1 VQIENQ
7 FGRFLGLCKD
17 AAVNFYG
24 TRPIEFAICAA
35 LALTCGVAFGAVAIL
50 LVFPMALITLID
62 HRHFIIPDVLSLP
75 SIVIGLAVA
84 SLDKTPL
91 DHATAAVIAAS
102 VFWILRFL
110 YQHWRGIE
118 GLGLGDVKLAAA
130 AGAWL
135 GLDALPITCLLATCA
150 ALVAVLLRGG
160 DTGPR
165 TAIPFGSFIAP
176 SICLM
181 WLVQSVQK

>member
-1 VQIENQ
+1 
-7 FGRFLGLCKD
+7 
-17 AAVNFYG
+17 VNFYG

-35 LALTCGVAFGAVAIL
+35 LAALCGAAVGGAAAVATIL

-62 HRHFIIPDVLSLP
+62 HRHFVIPDLLSLP
-75 SIVIGLAVA
+75 STVIGLAVA
-84 SLDKTPL
+84 GLNASLPN
-91 DHATAAVIAAS
+91 HAIAALIAAG
-102 VFWILRFL
+102 VLWALRLF
-110 YQHWRGIE
+110 YKQWRGIE

-135 GLDALPITCLLATCA
+135 GLDALPMASLIATCA
-150 ALVAVLLRGG
+150 ALVAVMLRGG
-160 DTGPR
+160 DVGPR

-181 WLVQSVQK
+181 WLVQLFQT

>member
-1 VQIENQ
+1 VT
-7 FGRFLGLCKD
+7 
-17 AAVNFYG
+17 FYG

-35 LALTCGVAFGAVAIL
+35 LAVICGAAVGGSAAIATIL

-62 HRHFIIPDVLSLP
+62 HRHFIIPDLLSLP
-75 SIVIGLAVA
+75 SIAIGLAVA
-84 SLDKTPL
+84 ALNTILL
-91 DHATAAVIAAS
+91 DHAIAALIAAG
-102 VFWILRFL
+102 VLWMLRFL
-110 YQHWRGIE
+110 YTKWRGIE

-150 ALVAVLLRGG
+150 ALVAVMLKGG

-165 TAIPFGSFIAP
+165 TAVPFGSFIAP

-181 WLVQSVQK
+181 WLVQLLQT